1 MYTQR
6 ISHSVVFARCGSH
19 SFMSSESF
27 RHQMDSSSSAILLL
41 YAPQRQLSRG
51 LVIIG
56 VLLTLAGGEGQDA
69 TIYSV
74 TEACGMRYTYVKMT

>member
-6 ISHSVVFARCGSH
+6 ISHSVVFARFGTH

-41 YAPQRQLSRG
+41 YAPQRQLTRG
-51 LVIIG
+51 LTIIG
-56 VLLTLAGGEGQDA
+56 VLLTLEGGEGQGDM
-69 TIYSV
+69 IYLV
-74 TEACGMRYTYVKMT
+74 MEACGVGYI